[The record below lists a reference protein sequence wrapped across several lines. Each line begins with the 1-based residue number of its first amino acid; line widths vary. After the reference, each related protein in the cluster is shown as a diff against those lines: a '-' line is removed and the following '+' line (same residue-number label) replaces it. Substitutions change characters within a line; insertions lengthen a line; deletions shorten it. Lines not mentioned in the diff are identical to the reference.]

1 MTRAF
6 SGAVAL
12 LLPLILAAA
21 ATAETFDEA
30 VKRVDADYQG
40 RFQKAADELNRTRAK
55 INEEK
60 APLLREIRAAEDRIV
75 AAQARIEH
83 LQAAEDKSAE
93 DRRRL
98 LSELESARKSG
109 AYLTTLAH
117 DALTA
122 FADGLAPGESESL
135 ADPIQELTQRLD
147 DSSGAPTVFSAIDAA
162 ELILAQTRRELGGYT
177 AKGQSLVSGDNKVYT
192 GTFAFVGPETFFLPD
207 HGAEAG
213 TVRPRAGSPYPIAYG
228 LREWSAADAQ
238 AFFQGQ
244 AARVPADAS
253 GGKALR
259 LSETRGKVLDQIQKG
274 GFVAYAILAVGA
286 LAALMILQKAL
297 DIRNLSLGDPDLIQE
312 FLKLVA
318 AGDTAKA
325 DGVARTMKAAPRE
338 LFLAGLAGI
347 DRSRELLE
355 EQLQT
360 VLLKQRLHFERR
372 LPLLAVIATA
382 APLMGLLGTVVGMV
396 KTFALITVFG
406 TGNAAKLASGI
417 SEVLVATE
425 LGLIVAIPTL
435 IAHGFLSQTIQRN
448 LGMLE
453 RHAVEFVAAV
463 EISRSTQDSVT
474 A

>member
-1 MTRAF
+1 MKRP
-6 SGAVAL
+6 SRRLVL
-12 LLPLILAAA
+12 LILPLVLAAA
-21 ATAETFDEA
+21 ARAETFDEA
-30 VKRVDADYQG
+30 VKRAAADYQT
-40 RFQKAADELNRTRAK
+40 RLQQAADQLNQARAK
-55 INEEK
+55 ISGEK
-60 APLLREIRAAEDRIV
+60 APLLNEMRSAEDRIV
-75 AAQARIEH
+75 AAQARIER
-83 LQAAEDKSAE
+83 LQAAEDQAAE
-93 DRRRL
+93 DRRKL
-98 LSELESARKSG
+98 LTELESKRKSG

-122 FADGLAPGESESL
+122 FDDGLAPGESERLSSS
-135 ADPIQELTQRLD
+135 IQEISQRLD
-147 DSSGAPTVFSAIDAA
+147 DTSGGTTASSAVDAA
-162 ELILAQTRRELGGYT
+162 ELMLEQTRQELGGYT
-177 AKGQSLVSGDNKVYT
+177 MKGQSLVEGDNRVFT

-207 HGAEAG
+207 QGAGAG
-213 TVRPRAGSPYPIAYG
+213 TVRPRAGSPFPVAYP
-228 LREWSAADAQ
+228 LREWASSDAQ

-244 AARVPADAS
+244 PSRVLADAS

-259 LSETRGKVLDQIQKG
+259 LSETRGRVLDQIQKG
-274 GFVAYAILAVGA
+274 GYVAYAIIAVGA
-286 LAALMILQKAL
+286 VAALMVLQKIL
-297 DIRNLSLGDPDLIQE
+297 DLKNLSLGDPAAIREVLR
-312 FLKLVA
+312 LVA
-318 AGDTAKA
+318 SGDAAAAAALAKNL
-325 DGVARTMKAAPRE
+325 KEAPRE
-338 LFLAGLAGI
+338 LFQAGLACL
-347 DRSRELLE
+347 DSPRELLE

-435 IAHGFLSQTIQRN
+435 IAHGFLAQTIQRN

-463 EISRSTQDSVT
+463 ESSRPAQDPVT